1 MLQRPS
7 FRKEHGTP
15 CQQAAVASL
24 ASSASSGG
32 FPASTCT
39 PQPVSAA
46 ICMASALVITTAM
59 WQQWSQPC
67 RHADS
72 GSACS
77 VTASAARRSHMILC
91 ALVPDRMAWVSKRSR
106 AAPSRPT
113 LAILLSMRCSR
124 PFEAPGFA
132 YSQDT
137 FLPFGN
143 QLVEV
148 CPPPPQGIQAD
159 QHVIADRHV
168 NRPKIE
174 QIEGEGLP
182 VEG

>member
-15 CQQAAVASL
+15 CQQAAVASI

-32 FPASTCT
+32 
-39 PQPVSAA
+39 
-46 ICMASALVITTAM
+46 
-59 WQQWSQPC
+59 
-67 RHADS
+67 
-72 GSACS
+72 ACS

-91 ALVPDRMAWVSKRSR
+91 ALVPDRMAWVSKRSS

-124 PFEAPGFA
+124 PSQRRATCSARLMSAMRMSSMSSMSMIGPFEAPGFA